1 MNFSTKVPIVKYQ
14 NPINYNS
21 KIVSLGSCFA
31 ENMGAKFDYFKFQ
44 NTINPFGIIFNPIAI
59 ENLINRVV
67 NKIDFTEKDIFFH
80 NDLWHCYEVH
90 SELSNPNATSFLL
103 QLNKLLSD
111 FHFQISNCSHLII
124 TYGTSWVYRHK
135 ILNKIV
141 ANCHKVPQN
150 QFDKELLSVEII
162 QKSIENTIGLIQNI
176 NPNCKF
182 IFTISPVR
190 HIKDGFVANNVS
202 KAHLIAAIHKI
213 INYQSSIINYF
224 PSYEIMTDE
233 LRDYRFYANDMLHPS
248 QIAIDYIWS
257 RFSEKYIL

>member
-135 ILNKIV
+135 FLNKIV

-150 QFDKELLSVEII
+150 QFNKELLSVE
-162 QKSIENTIGLIQNI
+162 KIG
-176 NPNCKF
+176 
-182 IFTISPVR
+182 R
-190 HIKDGFVANNVS
+190 
-202 KAHLIAAIHKI
+202 AHV
-213 INYQSSIINYF
+213 
-224 PSYEIMTDE
+224 
-233 LRDYRFYANDMLHPS
+233 
-248 QIAIDYIWS
+248 
-257 RFSEKYIL
+257 